1 MVNTHASP
9 VDLHAH
15 STASDGV
22 LAPGAV
28 VERAAASGVRVLAL
42 TDHDTL
48 AGLAQAR
55 AAAGRVGLLLVPGIE
70 LSVTWHGVTLH
81 VLGLGIDPDDAALG
95 AATQR
100 LERVREARAS
110 AIAERLQA
118 AGIGGALEGARRLAD
133 RAQITRTHFARFLV
147 EHGAVA
153 TMDQAFKRYLGR
165 GTRAYV
171 NADWAGLDEAV
182 LWIRGAGGSAVLAH
196 PLAYRLS
203 STRMRRL
210 LQAFVALG
218 GAGIEVV
225 CGGYSPSMQQTCA
238 RWAREHGLLGS
249 VGSDF
254 HTPETPWCDLGR
266 LAPLPPSVA
275 PVWAPFVPAGGLV

>member
-1 MVNTHASP
+1 MVKTHASP

-22 LAPGAV
+22 LAPAAV
-28 VERAAASGVRVLAL
+28 VERAAARGVRVLAL

-55 AAAGRVGLLLVPGIE
+55 AAAGRLGLVLVPGIE

-81 VLGLGIDPDDAALG
+81 VLGLGIEPDDAALAG
-95 AATQR
+95 ATQR
-100 LERVREARAS
+100 LARVREARAS
-110 AIAERLQA
+110 VIAEGLRG
-118 AGIGGALEGARRLAD
+118 AGIDGALEGARRLAD
-133 RAQITRTHFARFLV
+133 GAQITRTHFARFLV
-147 EHGAVA
+147 DRGAVVS
-153 TMDQAFKRYLGR
+153 MDQAFKRYLGR
-165 GTRAYV
+165 GRRAYARV
-171 NADWAGLDEAV
+171 DWAGLEEALV
-182 LWIRGAGGSAVLAH
+182 WIRGAGGAAVLAH

-210 LQAFVALG
+210 LQAFAALG

-225 CGGYSPSMQQTCA
+225 CGGYSSSMQQTCA
-238 RWAREHGLLGS
+238 RWACKHGLLGS

-254 HTPETPWCDLGR
+254 HTPDTPWCDLGR

-275 PVWAPFVPAGGLV
+275 PVWTPLVPADLV